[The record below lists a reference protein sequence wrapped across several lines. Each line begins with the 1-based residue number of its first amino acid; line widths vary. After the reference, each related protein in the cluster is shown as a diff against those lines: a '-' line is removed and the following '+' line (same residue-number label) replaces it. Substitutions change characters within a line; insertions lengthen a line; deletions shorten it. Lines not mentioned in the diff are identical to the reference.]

1 MVVYCLWYY
10 SLYGRDSKI
19 HVFRLSDFDGELSGE
34 TTARGRADL
43 KEHRLERTRGCQMY
57 VISRPGGS
65 HLRMNPGVLPIQPSR
80 RTVAP
85 PAIVYV
91 ILVVRA
97 IEAHLTDLTEIFGRT
112 SLTGTVQGLRSG
124 GSEATSPIPLDWS
137 RAAWTANANKK
148 IGTGSV
154 VVALGKKLLVM
165 QWRHSAAWT
174 AWCPASDTDTV
185 DGFQYIRE
193 IQVSESPTL
202 LTLVDSSLGGSG
214 GGVDSSYICVGYRH
228 QFDLVNEKSGEVSR
242 LHLVEGSRSHL
253 VAAIDLYEDEEPE
266 LLLCYNHT
274 CHFQKISEENVRTE
288 FDFHWNSV
296 PSAIGEFNLPPH

>member
-1 MVVYCLWYY
+1 M
-10 SLYGRDSKI
+10 
-19 HVFRLSDFDGELSGE
+19 
-34 TTARGRADL
+34 T
-43 KEHRLERTRGCQMY
+43 
-57 VISRPGGS
+57 VI
-65 HLRMNPGVLPIQPSR
+65 
-80 RTVAP
+80 
-85 PAIVYV
+85 
-91 ILVVRA
+91 
-97 IEAHLTDLTEIFGRT
+97 
-112 SLTGTVQGLRSG
+112 
-124 GSEATSPIPLDWS
+124 
-137 RAAWTANANKK
+137 
-148 IGTGSV
+148 

-214 GGVDSSYICVGYRH
+214 GGVESSHICVGYRH
-228 QFDLVNEKSGEVSR
+228 QFDLVNERSGEVSR
-242 LHLVEGSRSHL
+242 LHSVEGSRSHL

-296 PSAIGEFNLPPH
+296 PSAIGRDYQSTLAQSTMSSESHCYTCSDRVGAKTCVACRHIFNNDIVYVCAFPYIFAFTTDSMEIRLIINGNLVQNMIMPKLTLICSKVQMVWL

>member
-1 MVVYCLWYY
+1 MRPPLG
-10 SLYGRDSKI
+10 L
-19 HVFRLSDFDGELSGE
+19 DG
-34 TTARGRADL
+34 
-43 KEHRLERTRGCQMY
+43 
-57 VISRPGGS
+57 
-65 HLRMNPGVLPIQPSR
+65 
-80 RTVAP
+80 
-85 PAIVYV
+85 
-91 ILVVRA
+91 
-97 IEAHLTDLTEIFGRT
+97 F
-112 SLTGTVQGLRSG
+112 
-124 GSEATSPIPLDWS
+124 
-137 RAAWTANANKK
+137 
-148 IGTGSV
+148 

-214 GGVDSSYICVGYRH
+214 GGVESSHICVGYRH
-228 QFDLVNEKSGEVSR
+228 QFDLVNERSGEVSR
-242 LHLVEGSRSHL
+242 LHSVEGSRSHL

-296 PSAIGEFNLPPH
+296 PSAIVCAFPYIFAFTTDSMEIRLIINGNLVQNMIMPKLTLICSKVQMIWL